1 MASMTSSRKLSFII
15 LALIY
20 IAAFVIGWLSF
31 GWMESFCSNN
41 YLSLFVADVMA
52 TVFVWLFGLVYK
64 NVSVYDPYWSVAPP
78 IVLTVWAIYYNNVGM
93 AGILLLIAVWYW
105 GIRLTGNWA
114 YTFRNLDTEDWRYTK
129 YRTEQKPFIFH
140 LINFFGLNMMPTIV
154 VFLAMLPALDLLE
167 GVVVHNEWLYPGN
180 NIRPMMTFVYPC
192 SWVTCIGFIICIV
205 ATTIQLISD
214 NQRHRFAKE
223 HKGEVCKVGLW
234 KQGRHPNYF
243 GEIMMWWG
251 VWLMNPLPF
260 LLAGPIAMTCLFLFI
275 SIPLM
280 EGRQLKNKPGYAEY
294 KKETRILI

>member
-1 MASMTSSRKLSFII
+1 MSKVTSSRVSSFHI
-15 LALIY
+15 LAALYLLAAYVGFLIY
-20 IAAFVIGWLSF
+20 SYLMALS
-31 GWMESFCSNN
+31 CSTF
-41 YLSLFVADVMA
+41 LALFVADAVA
-52 TVFVWLFGLVYK
+52 TILIWCYGLMYK

-78 IVLTVWAIYYNNVGM
+78 VMLTAWAISCGPIGLS
-93 AGILLLIAVWYW
+93 GILLLIAIWYW

-129 YRTEQKPFIFH
+129 YRTEQKPAIFH
-140 LINFFGLNMMPTIV
+140 IINFFGLNMMPTIV
-154 VFLAMLPALDLLE
+154 VFFAMLPGILLLE
-167 GVVVHNEWLYPGN
+167 GENGPFACNWL
-180 NIRPMMTFVYPC
+180 T
-192 SWVTCIGFIICIV
+192 WIGFAICMI
-205 ATTIQLISD
+205 APTIQLIAD

-234 KQGRHPNYF
+234 KHGRHPNYF

-251 VWLMNPLPF
+251 VWIMYASV
-260 LLAGPIAMTCLFLFI
+260 AGISSCLVLIGPVAMTSLFLFI